1 MRPGIKL
8 IDLCDKIEAKNKEL
22 IVANGLECGIAFPT
36 GCSINDCAAHFTCNP
51 GDDVVLQYDDVMKID
66 FGTHVNGNI
75 IDCAF
80 TVAFNPVYD
89 NLLKGV

>member
-51 GDDVVLQYDDVMKID
+51 GDDVVL
-66 FGTHVNGNI
+66 
-75 IDCAF
+75 
-80 TVAFNPVYD
+80 
-89 NLLKGV
+89 